1 MKVAQLIDILK
12 TFPDELEV
20 HTSYNS
26 NDYYGTILCNE
37 LDNIDTAYIKR
48 NSRFYANEIVDDSEK
63 MVVVLGEL

>member
-20 HTSYNS
+20 HTSY
-26 NDYYGTILCNE
+26 DYYGTILCNE

-48 NSRFYANEIVDDSEK
+48 NSRFYANEIVEDSEK